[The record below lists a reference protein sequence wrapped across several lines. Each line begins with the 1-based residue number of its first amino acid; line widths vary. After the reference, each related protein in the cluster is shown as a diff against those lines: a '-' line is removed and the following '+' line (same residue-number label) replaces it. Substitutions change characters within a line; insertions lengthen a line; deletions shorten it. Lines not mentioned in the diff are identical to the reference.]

1 MVMKLNTGVPGAG
14 KTYLMVKSFIDLFC
28 TWDKEIERFVL
39 KDEHKDKVLISN
51 IEGLTL
57 QHYDIETLM
66 NERCQQ
72 LAKATFIKNIGGNDI
87 DMDSMQDVID
97 EFYYKFLDEKV
108 RWFFSYDYQKQLLDK
123 FGPVIY
129 LIEESQRY
137 FDSKEL
143 GRANWVR
150 DVLFFFEKHRHFGFS
165 IFCDTQHSTKLHKGI
180 VALFE
185 TETRAKPRTLSVL
198 GEFKY
203 NEYAD
208 DVKTNQ
214 IPIVVK
220 PDERIYKTYKSMSHK
235 EVVKTKKPGLR
246 LVIFVLGMM
255 ILSLVMFGYVKNN
268 LGGGVVHAKDSSSIS
283 DSKEKDKVLPKEK
296 KNVLPEEKEK
306 EWRLLSHWMDR
317 RGHVTV
323 IHPLT
328 NEFVPL
334 KQFVSEMKVKV
345 SGNSLYCLCPVETRG
360 EDEPK
365 RTERL
370 PLSIGKEKRSE

>member
-28 TWDKEIERFVL
+28 TWDKETERFVL

-97 EFYYKFLDEKV
+97 EFYHKFLDEKV

-165 IFCDTQHSTKLHKGI
+165 IFCDTQHNTKLHKGI

-185 TETRAKPRTLSVL
+185 TETRAKPRTLSVF

-208 DVKTNQ
+208 DAKTNQ

-220 PDERIYKTYKSMSHK
+220 PDARIYKTYKSMSHK
-235 EVVKTKKPGLR
+235 EDVKTKKPGFR
-246 LVIFVLGMM
+246 LFLFIVVMGV
-255 ILSLVMFGYVKNN
+255 LSLFVFNYAKSH
-268 LGGGVVHAKDSSSIS
+268 LGGGVVHAESSSS
-283 DSKEKDKVLPKEK
+283 VPSP
-296 KNVLPEEKEK
+296 NV
-306 EWRLLSHWMDR
+306 
-317 RGHVTV
+317 
-323 IHPLT
+323 
-328 NEFVPL
+328 
-334 KQFVSEMKVKV
+334 
-345 SGNSLYCLCPVETRG
+345 C
-360 EDEPK
+360 
-365 RTERL
+365 
-370 PLSIGKEKRSE
+370 

>member
-14 KTYLMVKSFIDLFC
+14 KTFLMVKSFIDLFC
-28 TWDKEIERFVL
+28 TWDKETERFVL
-39 KDEHKDKVLISN
+39 KDEHKDKILISN

-72 LAKATFIKNIGGNDI
+72 LAKTTFIKNIGGNDI
-87 DMDSMQDVID
+87 DMNSMQDVID
-97 EFYYKFLDEKV
+97 EFYYKLLGEKV

-123 FGPVIY
+123 LGPVIY

-185 TETRAKPRTLSVL
+185 TETRAKPRTLSVF

-208 DVKTNQ
+208 GSKTNQ

-220 PDERIYKTYKSMSHK
+220 PDSRIYETYKSMSHK
-235 EVVKTKKPGLR
+235 EDVKTKKPGLR
-246 LVIFVLGMM
+246 LFLFIVGMSV
-255 ILSLVMFGYVKNN
+255 LSLFLFNYVKNH
-268 LGGGVVHAKDSSSIS
+268 LGGGVVHAENSNSVPGPGGLSS
-283 DSKEKDKVLPKEK
+283 KPKEI
-296 KNVLPEEKEK
+296 EK
-306 EWRLLSHWMDR
+306 EWRSVSYWMDNY
-317 RGHVTV
+317 GHVTV

-328 NEFVPL
+328 NAFVPL
-334 KQFVSEMKVKV
+334 NKFDMKIKV
-345 SGNSLYCLCPVETRG
+345 SGDDLYCLCPVETGG
-360 EDEPK
+360 EDESK
-365 RTERL
+365 RIKKSFLQNRE
-370 PLSIGKEKRSE
+370 GKRSK

>member
-28 TWDKEIERFVL
+28 TWDKETERFVL

-97 EFYYKFLDEKV
+97 EFYHKFLDEKV

-165 IFCDTQHSTKLHKGI
+165 IFCDTQHNTKLHKGI

-185 TETRAKPRTLSVL
+185 TETRAKPRTLSVF

-208 DVKTNQ
+208 DAKTNQ

-220 PDERIYKTYKSMSHK
+220 PDARIYKTYKSMSHK
-235 EVVKTKKPGLR
+235 EDVKTKKPGFR
-246 LVIFVLGMM
+246 LFLFIVVMGV
-255 ILSLVMFGYVKNN
+255 LSLFVFNYAKSH
-268 LGGGVVHAKDSSSIS
+268 LGGGVVHAESSSS
-283 DSKEKDKVLPKEK
+283 VPSPNVPDSKPKEI
-296 KNVLPEEKEK
+296 EKQ
-306 EWRLLSHWMDR
+306 WRSVSYWMDKY
-317 RGHVTV
+317 GHVTV

-328 NEFVPL
+328 NAFVPL
-334 KQFVSEMKVKV
+334 NEFDMKVKV
-345 SGNSLYCLCPVETRG
+345 SGNDLYCLCPVETGG

-365 RTERL
+365 RIKRS
-370 PLSIGKEKRSE
+370 PLSTGKEKRSE